1 GPRPGAGRR
10 APTQGSQHL
19 RGRPLVTRHSAAIPE
34 KTGSGQ
40 ERNRRRGPTA
50 RYVGR
55 TMART
60 RTSPG
65 APGLGVASTA
75 SQVAIALR
83 LLALVVVGLLNVW
96 NPFGTTSVDRSGPAV
111 LDRIR
116 TLEEFAAAEAN
127 FPHDGD
133 LESDNFRP
141 GFIK

>member
-1 GPRPGAGRR
+1 FRDRRFRDRRFRDRPSQNPCRRGRASGSGPRPGAGRR

-19 RGRPLVTRHSAAIPE
+19 RGRPRVTRHSAAIPE
-34 KTGSGQ
+34 QTGSGQ

-65 APGLGVASTA
+65 RAGLGVVATA
-75 SQVAIALR
+75 SLVVIALG

-96 NPFGTTSVDRSGPAV
+96 NPFGTTTVD
-111 LDRIR
+111 
-116 TLEEFAAAEAN
+116 
-127 FPHDGD
+127 
-133 LESDNFRP
+133 
-141 GFIK
+141 